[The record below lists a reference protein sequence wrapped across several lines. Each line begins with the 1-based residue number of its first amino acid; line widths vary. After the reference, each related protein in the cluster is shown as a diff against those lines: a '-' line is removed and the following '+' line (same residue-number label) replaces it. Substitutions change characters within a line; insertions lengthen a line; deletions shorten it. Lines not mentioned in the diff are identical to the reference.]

1 MPAPPALSPRA
12 PGSPLP
18 GGYGVYL
25 LYAEA
30 LLREA
35 GAVAYADGLAA
46 VLGDPALLARVQRLP
61 AGRLMQVLTPI
72 ARDPA
77 LGGFFVRLGSRV
89 PIAAH
94 GAIGLAMQ
102 ASPDLTAALDVVGT
116 YAPLLVPYT
125 QIRLA
130 RGGEHA
136 EIGIVTDSGNAAFD
150 QIIVEAIAAALASQL
165 PAVAGRGGR
174 PLAAQFRHPEPPWS
188 GQYAA
193 IFGPR
198 VRFGAAANRL
208 LWPQGLF
215 DVPLPSAD
223 PIGLRLRLPQCAAEL
238 AQAVVRQ
245 RWRERVQ
252 ALLLAELAAGPTL
265 VAIAGRLGVS
275 GRSLRRHLA
284 DEGTQFR
291 ALLGETRLAEA
302 QRLLADS
309 PLPVAEIGSRLGF
322 GDPACFRRR
331 FRQATGASP
340 RRWRAAQRG
349 G

>member
-1 MPAPPALSPRA
+1 MPAFPAFPGSH
-12 PGSPLP
+12 GSPLP

-35 GAVAYADGLAA
+35 GAAEAADRLAA
-46 VLGDPALLARVQRLP
+46 MLGDPALLERVRRLP

-72 ARDPA
+72 ARDA
-77 LGGFFVRLGSRV
+77 DLGGFFLRLGSRV
-89 PIAAH
+89 PVAAH

-102 ASPDLTAALDVVGT
+102 ASRDLTAAMAVVSA

-125 QIRLA
+125 QIRLE
-130 RGGEHA
+130 RGAEHA
-136 EIGIVTDSGNAAFD
+136 EIVIATDSGNVAFD

-165 PAVAGRGGR
+165 PAVAGRSGR
-174 PLAAQFRHPEPPWS
+174 PIAAHFRHAEPPWMA
-188 GQYAA
+188 QYAA

-215 DVPLPSAD
+215 DLPLPTAD

-252 ALLLAELAAGPTL
+252 AVLLVELAAGPKL
-265 VAIAGRLGVS
+265 AGIAARLGVS
-275 GRSLRRHLA
+275 ERSLRRHLA

-302 QRLLADS
+302 RRLLADS
-309 PLPVAEIGSRLGF
+309 RLPIAEIGLRLGF
-322 GDPACFRRR
+322 GDPACFRRL
-331 FRQATGASP
+331 FRQASGISP
-340 RRWRAAQRG
+340 RGWRARQRAA
-349 G
+349 

>member
-1 MPAPPALSPRA
+1 MPAPPAFSRPV
-12 PGSPLP
+12 GSPLP

-35 GAVAYADGLAA
+35 GATAAADRLAA
-46 VLGDPALLARVQRLP
+46 MLGDPALLERVRRLP

-77 LGGFFVRLGSRV
+77 LGGFFLRLGSRV
-89 PIAAH
+89 PVAAH

-102 ASPDLTAALDVVGT
+102 ASRDLAAVFEVVGD

-130 RGGEHA
+130 RSDGHA
-136 EIGIVTDSGNAAFD
+136 EVVIATDSGNAAFD
-150 QIIVEAIAAALASQL
+150 QVIVEAIAAAFASQL
-165 PAVAGRGGR
+165 PALAGRSGR
-174 PLAAQFRHPEPPWS
+174 PLAAQFRHAEPPWAA
-188 GQYAA
+188 QYAA

-252 ALLLAELAAGPTL
+252 ILLLAELAAGPKLAT
-265 VAIAGRLGVS
+265 IAGRLGVS
-275 GRSLRRHLA
+275 ERSLRRHLA

-291 ALLGETRLAEA
+291 ALLVETRIAEA
-302 QRLLADS
+302 QRLLGDGV
-309 PLPVAEIGSRLGF
+309 LPVAEIGARLGF
-322 GDPACFRRR
+322 GDPACFRRL
-331 FRQATGASP
+331 FRQSTGASP
-340 RRWRAAQRG
+340 RRWRSRQRG